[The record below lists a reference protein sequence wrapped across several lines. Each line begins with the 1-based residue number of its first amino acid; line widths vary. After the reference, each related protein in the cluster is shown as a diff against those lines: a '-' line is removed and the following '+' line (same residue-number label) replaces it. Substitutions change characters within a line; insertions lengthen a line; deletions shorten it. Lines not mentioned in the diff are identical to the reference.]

1 MEPMQLLAYGL
12 AALAIAVMGIDVVLA
27 VRLRR
32 AIVGGEVG
40 AKWSLLTALV
50 AFFFVGYLV
59 SPLALYYAI
68 PTRYLNLLVF
78 AVFAFGAVFVWIVIG
93 IIRDTLSF
101 LKLLR

>member
-1 MEPMQLLAYGL
+1 MQLAAYGL
-12 AALAIAVMGIDVVLA
+12 AALAILVMGINVVLA
-27 VRLRR
+27 VQLRR

-40 AKWSLLTALV
+40 AKWGILTILV
-50 AFFFVGYLV
+50 AFFFVGYLL

-68 PTRYLNLLVF
+68 PIQYLNLLVF
-78 AVFAFGAVFVWIVIG
+78 AVFLFGAVFVWVVIG

>member
-1 MEPMQLLAYGL
+1 MEPLQVLAYGL
-12 AALAIAVMGIDVVLA
+12 AALSIVVMGLNVVLA
-27 VRLRR
+27 IRLRR

-40 AKWSLLTALV
+40 AKWGLLTVLV
-50 AFFFVGYLV
+50 AFFFVGYLL

-68 PTRYLNLLVF
+68 PSPYLYLLVF
-78 AVFAFGAVFVWIVIG
+78 AVFLFGAVFVWVVIG